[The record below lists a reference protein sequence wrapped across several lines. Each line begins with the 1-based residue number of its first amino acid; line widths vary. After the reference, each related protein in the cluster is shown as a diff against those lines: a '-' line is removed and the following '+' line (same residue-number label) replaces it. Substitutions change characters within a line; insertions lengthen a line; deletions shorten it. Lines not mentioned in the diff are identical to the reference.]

1 MFGTRAMWI
10 YWALITIGLIT
21 YMTMRLMGEDKS
33 VFLPGKTSHGHYQI
47 EMACTACHGD
57 AFGGTAVL
65 QDACINCHGEELKI
79 ADDSHPKS
87 KFTDPRNADRVAS
100 LDARV
105 CVTCHVEHKEEITL
119 AMGVTMPDDVC
130 FKCHHDIAKDRPSHK
145 GMAFNTCASAGCH
158 NFHDNRALYED
169 FIAKHLD
176 EPAVLEPAQNPAR
189 ADFATYT
196 SMSTYPL
203 DEHPLKVLG
212 IKDKD
217 GLSSII
223 DKDIERE
230 WLETAHSKAGINC
243 SDCHIMGSP
252 LDRNWVDK
260 PQYTVC
266 TQCHKTESKG
276 FLAGKHGMRLAQ
288 KLSPMSPAMA
298 RIEMKEDAHD
308 KQLTCLS
315 CHGAHKFDTQYAA
328 VDACLGCHNDKH
340 SLNYKNSRHYQLFV
354 NAKNADKGEI
364 GVSCA
369 TCHLPRSTHKE
380 NGKAMILVQH
390 NQNDNL
396 RPNEKMI
403 RSVCMNCHG
412 LGFSI
417 DALADQTLIVNNFS
431 SKPTLHIQSTEL
443 VRKRI
448 QETAKKKA
456 ASR

>member
-1 MFGTRAMWI
+1 M
-10 YWALITIGLIT
+10 
-21 YMTMRLMGEDKS
+21 
-33 VFLPGKTSHGHYQI
+33 
-47 EMACTACHGD
+47 
-57 AFGGTAVL
+57 
-65 QDACINCHGEELKI
+65 NCHAEELKI

-130 FKCHHDIAKDRPSHK
+130 FKCHHDIAKDRPSHQ

-176 EPAVLEPAQNPAR
+176 EPAVLESAKNPAR
-189 ADFATYT
+189 ADFVTYT
-196 SMSTYPL
+196 SMSMYPL
-203 DEHPLKVLG
+203 DEHPFKVLG
-212 IKDKD
+212 IEDKD
-217 GLSSII
+217 APSSLI

-230 WLETAHSKAGINC
+230 WLETAHSQAGVNC
-243 SDCHIMGSP
+243 SDCHMLGSP
-252 LDRNWVDK
+252 LDRTWVDK
-260 PQYTVC
+260 PEYTVC
-266 TQCHKTESKG
+266 TQCHQQESKG

-288 KLSPMSPAMA
+288 KLSPMTPAMA
-298 RIEMKEDAHD
+298 RLEMKKDAHD

-315 CHGAHKFDTQYAA
+315 CHGAHRFDTRYAA

-340 SLNYKNSRHYQLFV
+340 SLNYKNSRHYQLF
-354 NAKNADKGEI
+354 AEARDADKGES

-369 TCHLPRSTHKE
+369 TCHLPRATHKE
-380 NGKAMILVQH
+380 NGKAVILVQH

-417 DALADQTLIVNNFS
+417 DALADPTIIATNFS
-431 SKPTLHIQSTEL
+431 GKPTLHIQSTDL
-443 VRKRI
+443 VKKRI
-448 QETAKKKA
+448 QDAAERKA